1 MGLQKRRPCGAVAD
15 VNELE
20 YISALHQTGKDELR
34 EDGSIQA
41 CDIVAFLMSRH
52 GIKVA
57 EEEVEEK
64 IICTFGQQCTGVNR
78 MQHGNHSG
86 TSTTQ
91 SNIDRQLV
99 TSTRGCLDLI
109 QILALLLIPLLL
121 KATQTL
127 DQAQQESNTN
137 RRELG
142 TCLHSQKGDS
152 RWPDADIVENVLRM
166 MLHDAT
172 GDATLRP
179 LTKELLR
186 QILCFYGEAEAS
198 NNEQL
203 LEAMLLAATSQAST
217 DIEGEP
223 ILLNQHSFAHGL
235 THDVQHYNI
244 EFENSVTTNFQDV
257 FLGEEEALKK
267 GNSVTTVRTFS
278 SIDYTADTFRSKSFV
293 VLLWVVW
300 ILTYFSYLHSENI
313 LLTLSKLQCDQMN
326 FGCVLAQG
334 ILDWLIIM
342 VRLSVLGSI
351 FIITASSGNVSN
363 ANLFLTVVGI
373 CAILLFNVLPFFF
386 EVSAGVVTT
395 EKSTEGIR
403 PVLYYLTVICGF
415 ILLIDP
421 VMNTIQRLLP
431 KSSLLVF
438 VKKHMDNTRLE
449 AEVKRAASF
458 KLNRL
463 VRNAYDVH
471 KVAEQDG
478 GIAQGLETRY
488 GIAMLAFAKVS
499 DQKEEL
505 DGFKQ
510 TWSRIWSRALFNDEG
525 IWLTTHVLSGNLAQV
540 IVCVLLAALFPTV
553 YSSELFQQGL
563 DYLDKL
569 VPGNSQRWRLVL
581 PLFFGLVCGELT
593 IISIIS
599 KYIPSSV
606 NTVIQFRSG
615 GFESLKG
622 SSFLK
627 LRYALD
633 NSSLLFGSIFW
644 GKYLRQLNW

>member
-1 MGLQKRRPCGAVAD
+1 ML
-15 VNELE
+15 
-20 YISALHQTGKDELR
+20 
-34 EDGSIQA
+34 
-41 CDIVAFLMSRH
+41 
-52 GIKVA
+52 
-57 EEEVEEK
+57 
-64 IICTFGQQCTGVNR
+64 
-78 MQHGNHSG
+78 
-86 TSTTQ
+86 TS
-91 SNIDRQLV
+91 
-99 TSTRGCLDLI
+99 
-109 QILALLLIPLLL
+109 
-121 KATQTL
+121 
-127 DQAQQESNTN
+127 
-137 RRELG
+137 
-142 TCLHSQKGDS
+142 
-152 RWPDADIVENVLRM
+152 
-166 MLHDAT
+166 
-172 GDATLRP
+172 
-179 LTKELLR
+179 
-186 QILCFYGEAEAS
+186 
-198 NNEQL
+198 
-203 LEAMLLAATSQAST
+203 
-217 DIEGEP
+217 
-223 ILLNQHSFAHGL
+223 SF
-235 THDVQHYNI
+235 
-244 EFENSVTTNFQDV
+244 
-257 FLGEEEALKK
+257 
-267 GNSVTTVRTFS
+267 
-278 SIDYTADTFRSKSFV
+278 FR
-293 VLLWVVW
+293 
-300 ILTYFSYLHSENI
+300 
-313 LLTLSKLQCDQMN
+313 D
-326 FGCVLAQG
+326 
-334 ILDWLIIM
+334 
-342 VRLSVLGSI
+342 SVLGSI

-363 ANLFLTVVGI
+363 ANPFLTVVGI